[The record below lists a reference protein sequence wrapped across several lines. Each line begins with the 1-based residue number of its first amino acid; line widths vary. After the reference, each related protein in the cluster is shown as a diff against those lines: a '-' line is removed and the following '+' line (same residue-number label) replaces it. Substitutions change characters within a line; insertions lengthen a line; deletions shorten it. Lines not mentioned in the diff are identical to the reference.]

1 MKMQIILDAT
11 VNEKSSEGSKMSNPK
26 LVYEHMKY
34 LKNFAQE
41 AFTVLTLN
49 TQNELINTHLVTM
62 GTLNS
67 SLVHAR
73 EIFRTAILDN
83 ANTIIVVH
91 NHPSGNTKPSIE
103 DIKITER
110 LVEAGKLLQIPVLD
124 HIIIGKDFTSLHE
137 EGLVSF

>member
-11 VNEKSSEGSKMSNPK
+11 VNENRPEGGKMTNPK
-26 LVYEHMKY
+26 FVYEHMKH
-34 LKNFAQE
+34 LKNFVQE
-41 AFTVLTLN
+41 VFIVLTLN

-83 ANTIIVVH
+83 ANAIIVVH
-91 NHPSGNTKPSIE
+91 NHPSGDTKPSAE
-103 DIKITER
+103 DINITKR
-110 LVEAGKLLQIPVLD
+110 LIEAGELLQIPVLD
-124 HIIIGKDFTSLHE
+124 HVIIGKDFTSLHE